1 MQISVRCWSFAALAL
16 VTAGPSLAQ
25 GTISLGD
32 AQFVRTASSW
42 DSSPEANLRGVSL
55 PLTDDHLYEFGWWF
69 RVAGDTQ
76 ETPFPFPDSQSYDAD
91 QSDLAWNNVGGRS
104 LFSAFESAGISTG
117 NGDTNGH
124 VYVWLTILNLSAVNP
139 LTLEIFNL
147 ADFDLQPTVAND
159 TARLVEWTPLGILQL
174 NDAGENF
181 AQYSAS
187 RQSGSPIH
195 YLVRPYGANDVG
207 AVLSDAS
214 ITDFDDS
221 GTPFG
226 PGDLTAGWQ
235 FSITVAPS
243 AMVTLAV
250 YLRVNLGYNCSLNNG
265 TGLFCDGLE
274 LGNPSLW
281 SAAVP

>member
-1 MQISVRCWSFAALAL
+1 MELFARCREFAALAL
-16 VTAGPSLAQ
+16 IAASPVLAQ
-25 GTISLGD
+25 GTISSSD

-76 ETPFPFPDSQSYDAD
+76 ETPFPFPDSQSYYAD
-91 QSDLAWNNVGGRS
+91 QSDLSWNDVGGRG
-104 LFSAFESAGISTG
+104 LFSASESAGISSG
-117 NGDTNGH
+117 GGDGR
-124 VYVWLTILNLSAVNP
+124 VYVWLDIHNLSTVNP
-139 LTLEIFNL
+139 LSLEIFNL
-147 ADFDLQPTVAND
+147 ADFDLQPTTSND

-187 RQSGSPIH
+187 RVAGWPIH

-207 AVLSDAS
+207 AVLSDAA
-214 ITDFDDS
+214 ITNFDDS

-226 PGDLTAGWQ
+226 PGDFTAGWQ
-235 FSITVAPS
+235 FSLTVAPG
-243 AMVTLAV
+243 ATGHLAL
-250 YLRVNLGYNCSLNNG
+250 YLRVNLRYNCSMNIG
-265 TGLFCDGLE
+265 TGIFCDGLE
-274 LGNPSLW
+274 LGNTSIW
-281 SAAVP
+281 SAAVH